1 MSLRQPIA
9 YTQYRGHKRLT
20 QPASEPVTAAE
31 LQAFLR
37 ETSAGLPDSEAEA
50 FIAQARE
57 WIEDKTGVAMI
68 NQAWTLA
75 LDDWPMQSRHGQWWS
90 GVREGAIGDLSNPA
104 NIASVY
110 LPRYPLSS
118 ITSVTTYAENS
129 ASTAITVADTFD
141 VDAYQRPGRITLK
154 YGVAW
159 PVALRANNA
168 VEIVY
173 VAGYG
178 ADAAV
183 LPAGLKRAVMQL
195 AAALYSNR
203 GDGCGC
209 GDVYASSG
217 AQSMVSA
224 YSVAR
229 L

>member
-1 MSLRQPIA
+1 MSLRQPLA

-20 QPASEPVTAAE
+20 QPGSEPVTAAE

-37 ETSAGLPDSEAEA
+37 ETATGLPNSEAEA
-50 FIAQARE
+50 FITQSRE

-68 NQAWTLA
+68 HQSWVMT
-75 LDDWPMQSRHGQWWS
+75 LDDWPMQSRYGPWWD
-90 GVREGAIGDLSNPA
+90 GVREGIISDVTRYEGA
-104 NIASVY
+104 ASVD

-129 ASTAITVADTFD
+129 ASTTIDVADTFD
-141 VDAYQRPGRITLK
+141 IDTYQRPGRITLK
-154 YGVAW
+154 HGASW

-178 ADAAV
+178 ADVSAI
-183 LPAGLKRAVMQL
+183 PAGVKRAVMQL

-203 GDGCGC
+203 GDGAGC
-209 GDVYASSG
+209 GDIYMTSG
-217 AQSMVSA
+217 AAALMSSYA
-224 YSVAR
+224 VAR